1 MEQQNKDDSQPAE
14 GQRSVQERRQMEKK
28 PQDIKTLPHRGVR
41 QAERIQLPALPPLP
55 RQAATQAAAPKQVP
69 AAQASSPERATC
81 KLPPLQAAT
90 SASSGGGRAK
100 SLGTEARSQ
109 QELLPPLPCISGNRD
124 RAVRAE
130 RRERGPHSPVDPDED
145 VGNEIRS
152 FVSTVITKALA
163 CNEGASS
170 KARLSPS
177 GRGPGTKGPRTPPLT
192 TAADQNWRSRH
203 SSKSSLASPTEEME
217 DAIKAFVS
225 TAIRNGLAWNQGAMR
240 EARLPPV
247 GRPPTSK
254 GHKTPPQPASGPQ
267 NLKKSWHHAP
277 HSPADSCT
285 ALRDTAHSR
294 VSEVLEKTQKNWEHG
309 QRSAALGDLAQTG
322 CKLRA
327 TSSAGVQTDLE
338 RTWTTSLPGPD
349 SRVRAGAR
357 ASSRDP
363 AAASPGQGKKQK
375 QQREKHVK
383 PRQGTGN
390 EGTSQ
395 GKGRKESSPGGWDE
409 EEEIVII
416 NSWIN
421 PRFASLLTDPQDV
434 PQEEGSAASSVDR
447 EAAEEAKHPASAS
460 PGSLQTTDTAPSAA
474 PQEEIPGEERHSTP
488 LTSTTA
494 AQSRPAS
501 PPAAPALE
509 DEGHRTPPLTRGAPQ
524 SKPSAFPS
532 PSEHSTEVMVESQGR
547 ARHASS
553 ACDEELDEG
562 VKTDLST
569 VLRCAVAMSQG
580 AVSKA
585 PSAPSATGPSVP
597 PPTAEPAESTS
608 SASALA
614 GALGDLAH
622 TGSTGRATRSAGV
635 QTDVERR
642 RTTAL
647 PGPDSR
653 VCAGARASSRDLAAA
668 SPGQGK
674 KKIQQREKHVKPRQ
688 GTGNEGTS
696 QGRGRKESSPGGCD
710 EEEGIV
716 ILNSWINPRF
726 ASIFTD
732 PQDVP
737 QEEGSAASSVD
748 REAAAQ
754 EAEHPACA
762 SPGSLQTTDTAPSAA
777 PLEEGPREERHSTP
791 LTTALAQSRPAS
803 PPAAPALEDEGHRA
817 PPLTR
822 GAQQSKPSACASPS
836 EHSAA
841 VMVES
846 QGRARHACSVSDEE
860 LDERVDTIVAA
871 VLLHSVAIIQGAP
884 SKAASAP
891 WVTVPRVPPPTPEPA
906 ECTSSASAL
915 AGGPVGEANEA
926 PLAAAAAPQEE
937 GGEGASPLAAEPL
950 QEPSRDFRPAA
961 ADKAGAAASPLVPG
975 HQVAIEQ
982 GGQAQSSSCTK
993 DTTADEPATSQTQA
1007 PSQDLLAGPVQ
1018 RSEQQQAQGWQHH
1031 AQRGWLVLGHPF
1043 PGKGLGGGDRLAQH
1057 PLRP

>member
-1 MEQQNKDDSQPAE
+1 
-14 GQRSVQERRQMEKK
+14 
-28 PQDIKTLPHRGVR
+28 
-41 QAERIQLPALPPLP
+41 
-55 RQAATQAAAPKQVP
+55 
-69 AAQASSPERATC
+69 
-81 KLPPLQAAT
+81 
-90 SASSGGGRAK
+90 
-100 SLGTEARSQ
+100 
-109 QELLPPLPCISGNRD
+109 
-124 RAVRAE
+124 
-130 RRERGPHSPVDPDED
+130 
-145 VGNEIRS
+145 
-152 FVSTVITKALA
+152 
-163 CNEGASS
+163 
-170 KARLSPS
+170 
-177 GRGPGTKGPRTPPLT
+177 
-192 TAADQNWRSRH
+192 
-203 SSKSSLASPTEEME
+203 
-217 DAIKAFVS
+217 
-225 TAIRNGLAWNQGAMR
+225 
-240 EARLPPV
+240 
-247 GRPPTSK
+247 
-254 GHKTPPQPASGPQ
+254 
-267 NLKKSWHHAP
+267 
-277 HSPADSCT
+277 
-285 ALRDTAHSR
+285 
-294 VSEVLEKTQKNWEHG
+294 
-309 QRSAALGDLAQTG
+309 
-322 CKLRA
+322 
-327 TSSAGVQTDLE
+327 
-338 RTWTTSLPGPD
+338 
-349 SRVRAGAR
+349 
-357 ASSRDP
+357 
-363 AAASPGQGKKQK
+363 
-375 QQREKHVK
+375 
-383 PRQGTGN
+383 
-390 EGTSQ
+390 
-395 GKGRKESSPGGWDE
+395 
-409 EEEIVII
+409 
-416 NSWIN
+416 
-421 PRFASLLTDPQDV
+421 
-434 PQEEGSAASSVDR
+434 
-447 EAAEEAKHPASAS
+447 
-460 PGSLQTTDTAPSAA
+460 
-474 PQEEIPGEERHSTP
+474 
-488 LTSTTA
+488 
-494 AQSRPAS
+494 
-501 PPAAPALE
+501 
-509 DEGHRTPPLTRGAPQ
+509 
-524 SKPSAFPS
+524 
-532 PSEHSTEVMVESQGR
+532 MVESQGR

-580 AVSKA
+580 ALSKA

-696 QGRGRKESSPGGCD
+696 QGRGRKESSPGGWD

-754 EAEHPACA
+754 EAEHPASA

-1018 RSEQQQAQGWQHH
+1018 RSEQQQAQGIH
-1031 AQRGWLVLGHPF
+1031 
-1043 PGKGLGGGDRLAQH
+1043 DLAQA
-1057 PLRP
+1057 PARQPRPPASGGHFARCAGLSAAAASQDSENQMANVLEDEIHILLLGEGVGQKEQRLLNAALHGVPRNAGMQEQPGIIQDTNWRYT